1 MQKIKTIHQVLSLT
15 GIVFLISFLALGY
28 YEETTYT
35 EGFNLHIFSRW
46 PVFAF
51 ASVPFLYFVFNLLVH
66 RSALK
71 RQLYGAFFVVA
82 AMVLSLSVFLL
93 VFYISEHTRDHSVN
107 LFGGLFKSENPP
119 PAWLIFLRDT
129 FFISAMLLVVVC
141 FLLLTRLRK
150 KWPV

>member
-1 MQKIKTIHQVLSLT
+1 MQRTKTIHQVLSFT
-15 GIVFLISFLALGY
+15 GIVFLVSFLALGY

-35 EGFNLHIFSRW
+35 EGFNLHIFSSW

-51 ASVPFLYFVFNLLVH
+51 NSVPFLYFVSNLLVH

-82 AMVLSLSVFLL
+82 AMVLLLFVFLL
-93 VFYISEHTRDHSVN
+93 VFNISEQSRGSSIK

-119 PAWLIFLRDT
+119 PAWLLFLRDT